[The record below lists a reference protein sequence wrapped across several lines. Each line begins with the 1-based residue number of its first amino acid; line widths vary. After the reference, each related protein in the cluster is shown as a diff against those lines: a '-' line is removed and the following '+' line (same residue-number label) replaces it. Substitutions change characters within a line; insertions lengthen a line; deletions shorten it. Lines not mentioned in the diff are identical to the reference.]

1 MNMNINQ
8 TQQSVLKNYIMCPLC
23 KMLILRYHIKP
34 HYYECKEKIQEIQRR
49 EEYARMN
56 SPQYRVGEIQK
67 KNEEAKKILK
77 DIRIMEMPSTTIKE
91 DNKKV
96 VDGLLS
102 HLSTT
107 TSSVKI
113 TNNIF
118 SIEEEERKREE
129 KERRKREE
137 EERKKEEGERR
148 RREEEKKR
156 EEEEKI
162 RFLKYQE
169 ERKKKKEEERLQKQP
184 QEVQHQHE
192 ENNQSLITVENYRP
206 PTLTIYQEN
215 VVNHFFQLYDKLFFD
230 YIKDKSVALVGP
242 AESIINTKKG
252 HIIDRFDV
260 VVRLNKSIPLPK
272 DLSKDIGTKTDVLYN
287 SLNTSDFPGENKLSP
302 TLHKKYGIKFVCSSY
317 PFNHSV
323 FKDDILRYVRKYKFE
338 LPFKVMDDNRFRR
351 FESAL
356 GTRPYTGTCAIM
368 DLLCYPIKYLYIT
381 GLDFYYSRYYG
392 QYREISKGQLKHTR
406 NSNIH
411 NAKPQLAY
419 LKHISLLDDRI
430 ILDSFLTKIVYEDYE
445 KVLRN
450 MKSIKPQNIFG
461 FQNEQM
467 HQYFHMKL
475 CKVTFTIQPNLLHKL
490 DKSLFIFTNIKNFY
504 ASENQYVLYI
514 GQHQQEVKKI
524 NESGY
529 KSYVGNFF
537 YTNQKLKEIPSV
549 FLTSKFIIDIKNI
562 LLRLNMTNPSLLFIL
577 FLAIILYF
585 PEDHLFLEADSNHWI
600 TNMEEKK
607 LFKFLCKKKMVNMIH

>member
-1 MNMNINQ
+1 MNMNQ

-23 KMLILRYHIKP
+23 KMLILKYHIKP
-34 HYYECKEKIQEIQRR
+34 HYYECKEKMKENQQR
-49 EEYARMN
+49 EELARIN
-56 SPQYRVGEIQK
+56 SPQYRAEEIQK
-67 KNEEAKKILK
+67 KNEEGKKILK
-77 DIRIMEMPSTTIKE
+77 DIRIVEMPSTTIKE
-91 DNKKV
+91 ENKKV
-96 VDGLLS
+96 VDNLLS
-102 HLSTT
+102 HLSSHT
-107 TSSVKI
+107 KI

-118 SIEEEERKREE
+118 SIEK
-129 KERRKREE
+129 
-137 EERKKEEGERR
+137 
-148 RREEEKKR
+148 EEKKR
-156 EEEEKI
+156 EELEKRKREEENKKKIEEEEKI
-162 RFLKYQE
+162 RLQKYQE
-169 ERKKKKEEERLQKQP
+169 ERRKKKEEERIQKQIEEEKEKQQ
-184 QEVQHQHE
+184 QEE
-192 ENNQSLITVENYRP
+192 QSLITVENYRP

-242 AESIINTKKG
+242 AESILNTKKG

-272 DLSKDIGTKTDVLYN
+272 DLSKDIGTKTDILYN

-430 ILDSFLTKIVYEDYE
+430 ILDSFLNKIVFEDYE
-445 KVLRN
+445 RVLRN
-450 MKSIKPQNIFG
+450 MKAIKPDNIFG

-467 HQYFHMKL
+467 RQYFQMKL
-475 CKVTFTIQPNLLHKL
+475 CKATFSIQPNINLKL
-490 DKSLFIFTNIKNFY
+490 DKSLFIFTNLKNFH

-514 GQHQQEVKKI
+514 TQHQLDVKKI
-524 NESGY
+524 HESGF

-537 YTNQKLKEIPSV
+537 YTNQKLKETPSV

-562 LLRLNMTNPSLLFIL
+562 LLRLNMSNPSLLFIL
-577 FLAIILYF
+577 FLAIIIYF
-585 PEDHLFLEADSNHWI
+585 PDDHIFIEADTNHWI
-600 TNMEEKK
+600 TNIEEKK
-607 LFKFLCKKKMVNMIH
+607 LFKFLSKKKIINMI

>member
-1 MNMNINQ
+1 MNMNQ
-8 TQQSVLKNYIMCPLC
+8 TQQPVLKNYIMCPLC
-23 KMLILRYHIKP
+23 KMLILKYHIKP
-34 HYYECKEKIQEIQRR
+34 HYYECKEKIQESQRR

-56 SPQYRVGEIQK
+56 SPQYRAGEIQK

-77 DIRIMEMPSTTIKE
+77 DIRIMEMPSTSIKE
-91 DNKKV
+91 ENKKV

-107 TSSVKI
+107 TPSVKI

-118 SIEEEERKREE
+118 SFEEEERKREE
-129 KERRKREE
+129 GERRKM
-137 EERKKEEGERR
+137 
-148 RREEEKKR
+148 
-156 EEEEKI
+156 EEEKI

-169 ERKKKKEEERLQKQP
+169 ERKKKKEEERLQQQEERLQKQQ
-184 QEVQHQHE
+184 QEE
-192 ENNQSLITVENYRP
+192 QSLITVENYRP

-230 YIKDKSVALVGP
+230 YVKDKSVALVGP
-242 AESIINTKKG
+242 AESILNTKKG

-430 ILDSFLTKIVYEDYE
+430 ILDSFLNKIVYEDYE

-467 HQYFHMKL
+467 LQYFQMKL
-475 CKVTFTIQPNLLHKL
+475 CKATFSIQPNINLKL
-490 DKSLFIFTNIKNFY
+490 DKSLFVFTNLKNFQ

-514 GQHQQEVKKI
+514 TQHQLDVKKI
-524 NESGY
+524 HESGF

-537 YTNQKLKEIPSV
+537 YTNQKLKEMPSV

-562 LLRLNMTNPSLLFIL
+562 LLRLNMSNPSLLFIL

-585 PEDHLFLEADSNHWI
+585 PDDHLFVEADTNHWI
-600 TNMEEKK
+600 TNIEEKK
-607 LFKFLCKKKMVNMIH
+607 LFRFLCKKKMVNMI

>member
-1 MNMNINQ
+1 MSQ
-8 TQQSVLKNYIMCPLC
+8 AQQSVLKNYIMCPQC
-23 KMLILRYHIKP
+23 KMLILRFHIKP
-34 HYYECKEKIQEIQRR
+34 HFYECKEKMEEMKRR
-49 EEYARMN
+49 EEFARIN
-56 SPQYRVGEIQK
+56 SPQYRVEEIQK

-77 DIRIMEMPSTTIKE
+77 DIRIVEAPSIVIQE
-91 DNKKV
+91 ENKKV
-96 VDGLLS
+96 VD
-102 HLSTT
+102 
-107 TSSVKI
+107 KI
-113 TNNIF
+113 VGSIF
-118 SIEEEERKREE
+118 SFEDEEKKEKERKKREEEKRKRLEEERKRVE
-129 KERRKREE
+129 
-137 EERKKEEGERR
+137 
-148 RREEEKKR
+148 EEEKKR
-156 EEEEKI
+156 S
-162 RFLKYQE
+162 QE
-169 ERKKKKEEERLQKQP
+169 ERRKRKEEERELQQQNQ
-184 QEVQHQHE
+184 QEE
-192 ENNQSLITVENYRP
+192 EPTSQSLITVENYRP

-242 AESIINTKKG
+242 AESILNTKKG

-272 DLSKDIGTKTDVLYN
+272 DLAKDIGTKTDVLYN

-430 ILDSFLTKIVYEDYE
+430 ILDSFLNKIVYEDYE
-445 KVLRN
+445 RVLRN
-450 MKSIKPQNIFG
+450 MKAIKPQNIFG

-467 HQYFHMKL
+467 YQYFHMKL
-475 CKVTFTIQPNLLHKL
+475 CKATFSVQNHFPQKL
-490 DKSLFIFTNIKNFY
+490 DKSLFIFTNSKNY
-504 ASENQYVLYI
+504 QTSENQYVLYI
-514 GQHQQEVKKI
+514 GQHIQEIKKI
-524 NESGY
+524 QESGY

-549 FLTSKFIIDIKNI
+549 YLTSKFIIDIKNI

-577 FLAIILYF
+577 FLAILLYF
-585 PEDHLFLEADSNHWI
+585 PEDHLFLEADTNHWV
-600 TNMEEKK
+600 TTMDEKK
-607 LFKFLCKKKMVNMIH
+607 LFKFLCKKKLVNIIN

>member
-1 MNMNINQ
+1 MNQ

-23 KMLILRYHIKP
+23 KMLILKYHIKP
-34 HYYECKEKIQEIQRR
+34 HYYECSEKMKDNQRR
-49 EEYARMN
+49 EEFARVH
-56 SPQYRVGEIQK
+56 SPQYRMEEIQK
-67 KNEEAKKILK
+67 KNEEARKIMK
-77 DIRIMEMPSTTIKE
+77 DIRIVEMPSTTITE
-91 DNKKV
+91 ENKKV
-96 VDGLLS
+96 VEQLS
-102 HLSTT
+102 KFLTPNSELSKKEE
-107 TSSVKI
+107 KI
-113 TNNIF
+113 VNRIY
-118 SIEEEERKREE
+118 SIEEEEKREKQKREE
-129 KERRKREE
+129 F
-137 EERKKEEGERR
+137 
-148 RREEEKKR
+148 EKKKR
-156 EEEEKI
+156 DEEIKKEEEEKL
-162 RFLKYQE
+162 RFQKYQE
-169 ERKKKKEEERLQKQP
+169 ERKRKKEEERLQKQ
-184 QEVQHQHE
+184 QEVQYQQE

-242 AESIINTKKG
+242 AESILNTKKG

-368 DLLCYPIKYLYIT
+368 DLLCYPVKYLYIT

-430 ILDSFLTKIVYEDYE
+430 ILDSFLNKIVYEDYD

-490 DKSLFIFTNIKNFY
+490 DKSLFIFTNIKNFH

-524 NESGY
+524 NENGY

-549 FLTSKFIIDIKNI
+549 FLTSKFIIDVKNI

-585 PEDHLFLEADSNHWI
+585 PEDHLFLESDTNHWI

-607 LFKFLCKKKMVNMIH
+607 LFKYLCKKKLVNIIY

>member
-1 MNMNINQ
+1 MSQ

-23 KMLILRYHIKP
+23 KMLILKFHIKP
-34 HYYECKEKIQEIQRR
+34 HYYECKEKIKENQRR
-49 EEYARMN
+49 EEFARVN
-56 SPQYRVGEIQK
+56 SPQYRVEEIQK
-67 KNEEAKKILK
+67 KNEDAKKILK
-77 DIRIMEMPSTTIKE
+77 DIRIVESPSTNIKE
-91 DNKKV
+91 ENKKV
-96 VDGLLS
+96 VEKLTGFLN
-102 HLSTT
+102 STGG
-107 TSSVKI
+107 VKI
-113 TNNIF
+113 DNKISSSIF
-118 SIEEEERKREE
+118 SVED
-129 KERRKREE
+129 
-137 EERKKEEGERR
+137 
-148 RREEEKKR
+148 EEKKR
-156 EEEEKI
+156 EEFEKKKREEFEKRRKEEFEKRRKEDEEKRRMEEEEKI
-162 RFLKYQE
+162 HLQKYQQEDKKNIE
-169 ERKKKKEEERLQKQP
+169 E
-184 QEVQHQHE
+184 
-192 ENNQSLITVENYRP
+192 QSLITVENYRP

-242 AESIINTKKG
+242 AESILNTKKG

-272 DLSKDIGTKTDVLYN
+272 DLAKDIGTKTDVLYN

-302 TLHKKYGIKFVCSSY
+302 TLHKKYGIKFICSSY

-419 LKHISLLDDRI
+419 LKHITLLDDRI
-430 ILDSFLTKIVYEDYE
+430 ILDSFLNKIVYEDYE

-450 MKSIKPQNIFG
+450 MKSIKSQNIFG

-467 HQYFHMKL
+467 LQYFQMKL
-475 CKVTFTIQPNLLHKL
+475 CKVTFTIQTHFLNKL
-490 DKSLFIFTNIKNFY
+490 DKSLFVFTNLKNFQ

-514 GQHQQEVKKI
+514 TQHQLDVKKI
-524 NESGY
+524 HESGF

-537 YTNQKLKEIPSV
+537 YTNQKLKEMPSV

-585 PEDHLFLEADSNHWI
+585 PDDHIFFEADTNHWI
-600 TNMEEKK
+600 TNIEEKK
-607 LFKFLCKKKMVNMIH
+607 LFKFLCKKKMVNILH